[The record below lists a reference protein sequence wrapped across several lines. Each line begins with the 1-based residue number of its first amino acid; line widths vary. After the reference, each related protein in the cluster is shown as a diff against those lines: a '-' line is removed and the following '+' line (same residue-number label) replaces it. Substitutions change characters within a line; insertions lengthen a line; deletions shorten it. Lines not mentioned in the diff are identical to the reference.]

1 MKIEHIEYFTKM
13 KDARSLSEAA
23 SKAHISQQGYGKVIA
38 ALEKSLGCKLLH
50 RDAKG
55 AQLTGAGAIFMS
67 HAEAIVAE
75 FSQARD
81 ELRTH
86 TDNFKVLREYE
97 GSIAFSNICMIDFE
111 RLFSDARLLEQANRH
126 ELPLD
131 QALERCGDSEWV
143 CFCDICPQIYTDYLK
158 RWDVIPLSVGRVGL
172 VAQENMLETVQ
183 ARGALD
189 AAVTLPIGLFD
200 CFATREIYKEIFGAD
215 NFGNIRMRTTNNT
228 LLARGVAR
236 GDFAVLS
243 DSFNWRIGQ
252 SHIESEGSP
261 LIFMPFE
268 REMESIFGIVRK
280 KGLAFSPEQQ
290 QLVDSLKCVYEH
302 LTLAL

>member
-13 KDARSLSEAA
+13 KGARSLSEAA
-23 SKAHISQQGYGKVIA
+23 VKAHISQQGYGKVIA

-50 RDAKG
+50 RDARG
-55 AQLTGAGAIFMS
+55 AQLTGAGALFMP
-67 HAEAIVAE
+67 HAEAMIAE
-75 FSQARD
+75 FTRARD

-86 TDNFKVLREYE
+86 ADNFKILREYE
-97 GSIAFSNICMIDFE
+97 GNVAFSNICMIDFE

-131 QALERCGDSEWV
+131 QALERCGDADWV
-143 CFCDICPQIYTDYLK
+143 CFCDICPQIYADYLEH
-158 RWDVIPLSVGRVGL
+158 WDVIPLSVGRVGL
-172 VAQENMLETVQ
+172 VAQKNMLETAQ
-183 ARGALD
+183 TKGALN
-189 AAVTLPIGLFD
+189 AAVTLPIGIFD

-236 GDFAVLS
+236 GDLAVLS
-243 DSFNWRIGQ
+243 DSFNWQIEQ
-252 SHIESEGSP
+252 SYIESEGGP
-261 LIFMPFE
+261 LVFMPFE
-268 REMESIFGIVRK
+268 RKMESIFGIVRK

-302 LTLAL
+302 LALAL